1 MKCCDVK
8 RSEVNWNERSEVKW
22 IEVMILGELFVL
34 SLIYNYEALCSFPA
48 ERYLIISSFYL
59 LFSN

>member
-1 MKCCDVK
+1 M
-8 RSEVNWNERSEVKW
+8 KW